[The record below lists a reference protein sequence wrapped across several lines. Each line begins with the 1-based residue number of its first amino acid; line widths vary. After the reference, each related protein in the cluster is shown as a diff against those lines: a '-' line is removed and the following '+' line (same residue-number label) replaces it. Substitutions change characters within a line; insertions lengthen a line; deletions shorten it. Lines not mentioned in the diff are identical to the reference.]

1 MTLRRITAV
10 CMVVLATAACTRATS
25 GSTTSTTPAGT
36 STTGGATGSTTSTT
50 IAVTPYI
57 PPECA
62 GTTITT
68 LPLDDPPPT
77 TVPPEALS
85 TERQFLLVETIDDLV
100 QENYFDP
107 NLGGTDWNTA
117 VATLS
122 AAIEAGMTTA
132 TLYERISAL
141 VESLGDEH
149 SRFETPEEV
158 ATFDE
163 IFSGDNDYVGIGI
176 LAVTDFDEGLVTIV
190 TVFPGSPADRS
201 GLRPHDSIVAVDGLP
216 MGDDPAARAYRLR
229 GPECS
234 LVVMTVRSPGEEERS
249 VAAVRAR
256 VQGNV
261 AIHAALV
268 PVDDGRRVAYILIPT
283 FFDMTIDDQVRD
295 ALEEFG
301 PLDGLIIDLRPNGG
315 GSSVVAEPIM
325 SLFVGGTV
333 GDYLSRD
340 GTRALSLEADP
351 VHNSDTVPLAILV
364 GEHTESYG
372 EIVAGIL
379 GARDRSVVI
388 GETTMG
394 NVETLHGFALPGGSM
409 LWVAA
414 EVFRPRSDPDA
425 DWERDGIVPDIEVEV
440 DWHDFTFDTDPAL
453 DPALEALAGV

>member
-1 MTLRRITAV
+1 
-10 CMVVLATAACTRATS
+10 MVVLATAACTRATS

-141 VESLGDEH
+141 VESLADEH

-176 LAVTDFDEGLVTIV
+176 LAITDFDEGLVTIV

>member
-1 MTLRRITAV
+1 
-10 CMVVLATAACTRATS
+10 
-25 GSTTSTTPAGT
+25 
-36 STTGGATGSTTSTT
+36 
-50 IAVTPYI
+50 
-57 PPECA
+57 
-62 GTTITT
+62 
-68 LPLDDPPPT
+68 
-77 TVPPEALS
+77 
-85 TERQFLLVETIDDLV
+85 
-100 QENYFDP
+100 
-107 NLGGTDWNTA
+107 
-117 VATLS
+117 
-122 AAIEAGMTTA
+122 
-132 TLYERISAL
+132 
-141 VESLGDEH
+141 
-149 SRFETPEEV
+149 
-158 ATFDE
+158 
-163 IFSGDNDYVGIGI
+163 
-176 LAVTDFDEGLVTIV
+176 
-190 TVFPGSPADRS
+190 
-201 GLRPHDSIVAVDGLP
+201 VAVDGLP